1 MFRTKLLT
9 VSTRIDGGRVTP
21 KLRTRSCAAT
31 LLIAAATGWSTPV
44 LAHVKWFAPL
54 IVGAATQLVS
64 ATLTNIWFWIGVA
77 LGRVCK
83 GVDPDEDGAEVEHGE
98 GVGRAFL
105 VAGREA
111 PDLL

>member
-77 LGRVCK
+77 LVLVLRTEVSGSVPTSRVR
-83 GVDPDEDGAEVEHGE
+83 VP
-98 GVGRAFL
+98 
-105 VAGREA
+105 
-111 PDLL
+111 